1 MIVHPESRADILEK
15 GGIVFE
21 NTELA
26 IMPTY
31 RCHSRCQMC
40 HIWKH
45 PSRTEDEIRLDQID
59 GLPGGF
65 VRINIGGGEPTL
77 RSDILEIVDVLS
89 KKTLHLEMSTTGYL
103 TDRLVSIVKRH
114 PTIRIRISLEGLPEV
129 NDRIR
134 GLKNGFDHA
143 MRSMLRLKELGA
155 RDVGFA
161 ITISHRNSDQL
172 VDLYH
177 LCALMGIEFAQCVVH
192 DAWQFRIPDNA
203 IENQEE
209 VIGEI
214 KRFIRELLQSKRRER
229 FLRVKDWFR
238 AYVNRG
244 FINFVRGDR
253 RLLPCGA
260 GRDIVFID
268 PYGDV
273 YPCNALK
280 ESMGNVRNAD
290 FEEIWMG
297 TPARR
302 IRQAVSRCSKNC
314 WMAGTSRPAM
324 RHNPWKP
331 AAWILRNKM
340 RLFLRKDVLW
350 EDNHRD
356 TYRKLP
362 DGDGHR
368 SANSDQGNRTEQ
380 RNPQRQPEPIHP

>member
-1 MIVHPESRADILEK
+1 
-15 GGIVFE
+15 VFE

-40 HIWKH
+40 HIWKY
-45 PSRTEDEIRLDQID
+45 PSKVGDELTLERIDRL
-59 GLPGGF
+59 PSGF
-65 VRINIGGGEPTL
+65 ARINIGGGEPTL

-103 TDRLVSIVKRH
+103 TDRLVSVVKKH
-114 PTIRIRISLEGLPEV
+114 PEIRIRISLEGLPEV

-143 MRSMLRLKELGA
+143 LRSMLRLKELGA
-155 RDVGFA
+155 KDVGFA

-203 IENQEE
+203 VENQEE
-209 VIGEI
+209 VIKEI

-244 FINFVRGDR
+244 FINFVREDK

-260 GRDIVFID
+260 GTDIVFID

-273 YPCNALK
+273 YPCNALR
-280 ESMGNVRNAD
+280 ETMGNIRNSSFHQIWNGDEAARVRKIVGD
-290 FEEIWMG
+290 CRE
-297 TPARR
+297 
-302 IRQAVSRCSKNC
+302 NC
-314 WMAGTSRPAM
+314 WMVGTSRPAI
-324 RHNPWKP
+324 RKNPWKP
-331 AAWILRNKM
+331 IQWVLKNKL
-340 RLFLRKDVLW
+340 RLFSGKDILW
-350 EDNHRD
+350 DFEHDH
-356 TYRKLP
+356 L
-362 DGDGHR
+362 GEGL
-368 SANSDQGNRTEQ
+368 QEEGEQ
-380 RNPQRQPEPIHP
+380 RKEEKHYQLIHS